1 MIVMSRDSIDTLLNF
16 IDRSPSPYHTV
27 AASKKLLDEAGFTA
41 LVPEETLW
49 QLKADRA
56 YYVPVY
62 GSGLV
67 AFRTGRDIRRH
78 LRLSA
83 AHTDFPA
90 LRIKQRPEI
99 REKGYLKLNAETYGG
114 LIRESWLDRPLSLAG
129 AVALESDDPV
139 RPKLRLIDLEKPVLT
154 IPRLAIHMNRKTN
167 QGIELNPQKDLLPV
181 LGLDGKD
188 VTKHFFLD
196 FLSETCR
203 CLPEAI
209 LSYELTVY
217 PAESG
222 CRLGWHDEFVSSPR
236 LDNLTSVLAS
246 LLALVGADEADGLNV
261 VALFDN
267 EEVGSHTKQGADSA
281 VLSRILGRI
290 YHAFELTDDDL
301 SADLAKGFMLSVDVA
316 HAIHPNVPEKCDITN
331 QPQMGRG
338 VALKIASSQSYA
350 GDAEAVAVLKGLC
363 RKADIPYQIF
373 MNRSD
378 LPGGST
384 LGSLLS
390 ANLPIRT
397 MDIGIPITAMHSCRE
412 LMGAADQDALT
423 DLITAFFSHS

>member
-1 MIVMSRDSIDTLLNF
+1 MSRDSIDTLLNF

-129 AVALESDDPV
+129 AVALESDDPF

-181 LGLDGKD
+181 LGLD
-188 VTKHFFLD
+188 
-196 FLSETCR
+196 LS
-203 CLPEAI
+203 L
-209 LSYELTVY
+209 
-217 PAESG
+217 
-222 CRLGWHDEFVSSPR
+222 
-236 LDNLTSVLAS
+236 
-246 LLALVGADEADGLNV
+246 
-261 VALFDN
+261 
-267 EEVGSHTKQGADSA
+267 
-281 VLSRILGRI
+281 
-290 YHAFELTDDDL
+290 
-301 SADLAKGFMLSVDVA
+301 
-316 HAIHPNVPEKCDITN
+316 IHI
-331 QPQMGRG
+331 
-338 VALKIASSQSYA
+338 
-350 GDAEAVAVLKGLC
+350 
-363 RKADIPYQIF
+363 
-373 MNRSD
+373 
-378 LPGGST
+378 
-384 LGSLLS
+384 
-390 ANLPIRT
+390 
-397 MDIGIPITAMHSCRE
+397 
-412 LMGAADQDALT
+412 
-423 DLITAFFSHS
+423 